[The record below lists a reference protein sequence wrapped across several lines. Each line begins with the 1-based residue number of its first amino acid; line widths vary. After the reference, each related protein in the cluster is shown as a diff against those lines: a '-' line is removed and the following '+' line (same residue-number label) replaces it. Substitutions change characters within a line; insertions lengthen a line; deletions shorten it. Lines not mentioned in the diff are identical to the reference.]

1 MENLSLRLKSTYESV
16 IILDSSLL
24 KLLHDLRFVVC
35 QAAIPNSH
43 TITVCI
49 IGIILGIPWV
59 VKELF
64 LRFLK
69 IDEKTMATNIRLPP
83 LRFSPYTLN

>member
-1 MENLSLRLKSTYESV
+1 MGLDGKFKSLRLKSTYESV
-16 IILDSSLL
+16 ITLDSSLL

-35 QAAIPNSH
+35 QAAVPNPH
-43 TITVCI
+43 IIIVCI
-49 IGIILGIPWV
+49 IGIILSISWV

-69 IDEKTMATNIRLPP
+69 IDEKNHG
-83 LRFSPYTLN
+83 N